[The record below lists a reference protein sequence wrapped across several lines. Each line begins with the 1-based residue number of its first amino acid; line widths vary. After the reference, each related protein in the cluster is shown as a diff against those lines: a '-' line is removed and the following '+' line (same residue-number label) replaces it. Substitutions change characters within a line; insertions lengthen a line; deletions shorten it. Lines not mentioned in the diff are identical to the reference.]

1 MLSWPL
7 ILNIP
12 KGIQKYD
19 TTNFM
24 ADLILLSQ
32 TNMLFP
38 WSVPALTNCVT
49 TRLRECLIWIIATL
63 VVASGCPAAAMAAT
77 NGEEVVVFRSAYC
90 ECCEAWESHM
100 AEAGFVVQDHIADDI
115 DGIKEAMGVPADAV
129 SCHTAS
135 VAGYVVEGHVPA
147 ASIQRMLRERSEIK
161 GLAAPGMPMGSP
173 GMEVDGMTA
182 DPFSI
187 FSIAKNGTMVEFDF
201 YGSNEH

>member
-1 MLSWPL
+1 L
-7 ILNIP
+7 ILYIT
-12 KGIQKYD
+12 KGIQHSD
-19 TTNFM
+19 AINFM

-32 TNMLFP
+32 INMLSS
-38 WSVPALTNCVT
+38 WSVPALTRCVIS
-49 TRLRECLIWIIATL
+49 RLRECLIWIIAVL
-63 VVASGCPAAAMAAT
+63 VVATGCPAAAMAAT

-100 AEAGFVVQDHIADDI
+100 AEAGFVVQDHISDDI

-187 FSIAKNGTMVEFDF
+187 FSIAKNGTMVEFDS

>member
-1 MLSWPL
+1 L
-7 ILNIP
+7 ILYIT
-12 KGIQKYD
+12 KGIQHSD
-19 TTNFM
+19 AINFM

-32 TNMLFP
+32 INMLSS
-38 WSVPALTNCVT
+38 WSVPALTRCVIS
-49 TRLRECLIWIIATL
+49 RLRECLIWIIAVL
-63 VVASGCPAAAMAAT
+63 VVATGCPAAAMAAT

-100 AEAGFVVQDHIADDI
+100 AEAGFVVQDHISDDI

-161 GLAAPGMPMGSP
+161 GLVAPGMPMGSP

-182 DPFSI
+182 DPFSV
-187 FSIAKNGTMVEFDF
+187 FAIAKNGTMVEFDS
-201 YGSNEH
+201 YGSN

>member
-1 MLSWPL
+1 MLVIWTE
-7 ILNIP
+7 IL
-12 KGIQKYD
+12 QFD
-19 TTNFM
+19 AMEAM
-24 ADLILLSQ
+24 AESILLDRKYQ
-32 TNMLFP
+32 LLTWLHLVFP
-38 WSVPALTNCVT
+38 NHLI
-49 TRLRECLIWIIATL
+49 TRLRQRLMWMIAIL
-63 VVASGCPAAAMAAT
+63 LLCFGSPAAAMASTA
-77 NGEEVVVFRSAYC
+77 GEEVVVFRSAYC

-182 DPFSI
+182 DPFSV

-201 YGSNEH
+201 YGPN